1 MNDLPGH
8 LLVKLVL
15 ILIKFFS
22 EVLLSIFDLTTQLLD
37 VLGCLGVLNYFEAST
52 RAIPQ
57 LRNSLI
63 DNTILGHVSEDWK
76 AG

>member
-57 LRNSLI
+57 RNSLI
-63 DNTILGHVSEDWK
+63 GNTILGHVSEDWK